1 MSSLI
6 VEVCQIDKVE
16 PHPNADRLDLY
27 TIKGWT
33 VIGSKLEDGSPRYSV
48 GDKVVYVPPETVV
61 PEEVAVRHGVKPYLK
76 PLPKENGVVPPGGRV
91 TVANLRSVKSY
102 GYICLP
108 DDPTWEVGDDVANIY
123 GFTKYET
130 PEPTQSNNHGDAE
143 KPHPSL
149 PKYFDMENLKNYP
162 RVIPEGET
170 VIASIKTHGCFH
182 SMTRITM
189 YDASVKHL
197 KNIKVGDI
205 VAGYR
210 NGQIVPSKVLQ
221 VFNHGR
227 NKKQWVEVKGY
238 RKKGNGLPAFTIRCT
253 DNHHFFTDGE
263 WKQIKDFSPGDR
275 VHLYNYGFGMTE
287 VQTQVIL
294 GKLLGDGS
302 LAAYKE
308 KISIEN
314 TARISFGHILK
325 EYTDWTCK
333 ALGFLAHPTRD
344 IRISGYGSTM
354 YRGFTWA
361 SKEIYDKFYSMLD
374 TGKKRIPE
382 WVAKELGPIAIAF
395 WYMDDGNLS
404 HHQAQ
409 EDRASIAT
417 CGFSI
422 DDVQVLIKGLE
433 KFNIFPKLQ
442 LDPKGPRIRF
452 NRDEAEKLFILIA
465 PYVPP
470 CYQYKLP
477 ERYRGG
483 PGWLP
488 SVDLTYKMALS
499 NATIMSI
506 EKINNSFNELDI
518 ATETENY
525 FAHGVLVHNSNY
537 KTGIIREPNSE
548 GQAVWKWAAAS
559 NSVRRKKY
567 QEKFNKDGTYFEELN
582 QFWKPLDEP
591 TRNLL
596 AYLSGCGYTPE
607 QIDAEPPVMVSNPG
621 QDVAVYGEI
630 YGSGV
635 QDLTYGYK
643 NGEVAWRAFDILVG
657 GTRYLDYQEKTNLFN
672 RFGVRTVAYV
682 YEGPYSFEKMMELC
696 EGHCLKELAIKHG
709 VEGADKQIQ
718 EGLVIFTRREQPCRA
733 GRNSMSRSQFKLISF
748 EYLNRKGGTERH

>member
-16 PHPNADRLDLY
+16 SHPNADRLDLY

-102 GYICLP
+102 GYIALP

-123 GFTKYET
+123 GFTKYDP

-162 RVIPEGET
+162 RVIPDGEP
-170 VIASIKTHGCFH
+170 VVVSIKQHGM
-182 SMTRITM
+182 S
-189 YDASVKHL
+189 
-197 KNIKVGDI
+197 
-205 VAGYR
+205 
-210 NGQIVPSKVLQ
+210 
-221 VFNHGR
+221 
-227 NKKQWVEVKGY
+227 
-238 RKKGNGLPAFTIRCT
+238 
-253 DNHHFFTDGE
+253 
-263 WKQIKDFSPGDR
+263 
-275 VHLYNYGFGMTE
+275 
-287 VQTQVIL
+287 
-294 GKLLGDGS
+294 
-302 LAAYKE
+302 
-308 KISIEN
+308 
-314 TARISFGHILK
+314 
-325 EYTDWTCK
+325 
-333 ALGFLAHPTRD
+333 
-344 IRISGYGSTM
+344 
-354 YRGFTWA
+354 
-361 SKEIYDKFYSMLD
+361 
-374 TGKKRIPE
+374 
-382 WVAKELGPIAIAF
+382 
-395 WYMDDGNLS
+395 
-404 HHQAQ
+404 
-409 EDRASIAT
+409 
-417 CGFSI
+417 
-422 DDVQVLIKGLE
+422 
-433 KFNIFPKLQ
+433 
-442 LDPKGPRIRF
+442 
-452 NRDEAEKLFILIA
+452 
-465 PYVPP
+465 
-470 CYQYKLP
+470 YKL
-477 ERYRGG
+477 
-483 PGWLP
+483 
-488 SVDLTYKMALS
+488 
-499 NATIMSI
+499 
-506 EKINNSFNELDI
+506 
-518 ATETENY
+518 
-525 FAHGVLVHNSNY
+525 
-537 KTGIIREPNSE
+537 GIIREPNSE

-567 QEKFNKDGTYFEELN
+567 QEKFNKDGTYSEELC

-733 GRNSMSRSQFKLISF
+733 GRHSMSRSQFKLISF